1 MQVRKCVVKKIN
13 GSDINKLPAAMDT
26 ISMSITL
33 VSKLSTI
40 STKHCLVAAF
50 QQSPQNTV

>member
-33 VSKLSTI
+33 VNKLSTI
-40 STKHCLVAAF
+40 STKHCLVDDF
-50 QQSPQNTV
+50 CSWKEVL